1 MSNKPC
7 IPDPLVMSEYCR
19 LLICPDCGTLHLN
32 LPSRISL
39 QFDVS
44 QFLSIAD
51 AFTRAA
57 QILRSRME
65 SSPNPKRKAKVL
77 DFDRSH

>member
-19 LLICPDCGTLHLN
+19 LMICPDCGTLHLN

-39 QFDVS
+39 QFDIS
-44 QFLSIAD
+44 QFLAIAD

-57 QILRSRME
+57 QILRSRMDMP
-65 SSPNPKRKAKVL
+65 SRPKAKVIE
-77 DFDRSH
+77 FDRSH